1 MMIHNILLTN
11 MILKMLPLNRQV
23 GRWEGARREQL
34 TVI

>member
-1 MMIHNILLTN
+1 MVNHTFLLKMN
-11 MILKMLPLNRQV
+11 LKMLPLNRQV